1 MTKIS
6 QGLKAGLAA
15 GVIYGAMIGL
25 LHFATLEA
33 CSPAQLQYISTEL
46 LKQVA
51 PSNATAQDLFSTDLI
66 YFPMF
71 TGLTTLVFGV
81 VCGAFFAALYLKL
94 PGSSSKKKGMV
105 LAIPGYVILNFLVG
119 VTFGPA
125 FFLYQCNPS
134 YLPVV
139 PALVGI
145 PASFA
150 FGYILGVFYDSF
162 GRLREEQKEE
172 DELRKRGL

>member
-1 MTKIS
+1 MALIS

-25 LHFATLEA
+25 LHFGTLQACGAT
-33 CSPAQLQYISTEL
+33 QLQYISSEL
-46 LKQVA
+46 LKQ
-51 PSNATAQDLFSTDLI
+51 PSSNATAQELFSTDLI

-81 VCGAFFAALYLKL
+81 ICGAIFAILYQRL
-94 PGSSSKKKGMV
+94 PGSNSKRKGMV
-105 LAIPGYVILNFLVG
+105 LVLPEYIILNLLIG

-134 YLPVV
+134 YFPLIS
-139 PALVGI
+139 ALAGV

-150 FGYILGVFYDSF
+150 FGYILGIFYDSF
-162 GRLREEQKEE
+162 GRLRREEIDAERSQSM
-172 DELRKRGL
+172 LR